1 MFEIFQIKKFYF
13 GLEIPGFFE
22 ATKPIGCDEGW
33 TKISGKCYKVSIE
46 KTSWFKATEKCVSL
60 GGKLVEPMSAKE
72 QDAVAALAKVSLGMQ
87 NYWIGLTDKEIEDK
101 YRFSKL
107 TYYISN
113 HFLLGLC
120 MVAAG
125 KRLRI
130 PTGGTTNPTIGIL
143 GVLRIVSRFGQN
155 LMILGMIKNVPIQ
168 TIMSVKMVKLKL
180 HSFFKLC
187 KSKTILFYRN
197 P

>member
-1 MFEIFQIKKFYF
+1 
-13 GLEIPGFFE
+13 
-22 ATKPIGCDEGW
+22 
-33 TKISGKCYKVSIE
+33 
-46 KTSWFKATEKCVSL
+46 
-60 GGKLVEPMSAKE
+60 
-72 QDAVAALAKVSLGMQ
+72 
-87 NYWIGLTDKEIEDK
+87 
-101 YRFSKL
+101 
-107 TYYISN
+107 
-113 HFLLGLC
+113 

-143 GVLRIVSRFGQN
+143 GVLKIVSRFGQN